1 MADTEAG
8 HADYVAEPGHAQ
20 LAAVARRFRPA
31 VRRAAPPLLRD
42 AAPRHR
48 RTGLQHP
55 ARPVHQPAVTPGS
68 QLRGRPAG
76 PRRSARRPPRRQ
88 LPAARH
94 ARPAS
99 GMSTR
104 SLAPISRTGRAILAV
119 CSNAS
124 CAELGRSSKQTSS
137 ASDYTYSYGPTPEP
151 SHPRRA
157 DQAREISSMRVMTPS
172 GELRGWSSTLAV
184 TT

>member
-1 MADTEAG
+1 MPSWPRSPAG
-8 HADYVAEPGHAQ
+8 LGRPSAGRPRHYFVTPLLATDELAFNTRHGPFTNPRLRRAVNYAVDRRA
-20 LAAVARRFRPA
+20 LAAALGDLRAGNYLPPGMPA
-31 VRRAAPPLLRD
+31 
-42 AAPRHR
+42 
-48 RTGLQHP
+48 
-55 ARPVHQPAVTPGS
+55 
-68 QLRGRPAG
+68 
-76 PRRSARRPPRRQ
+76 
-88 LPAARH
+88 
-94 ARPAS
+94 PAS